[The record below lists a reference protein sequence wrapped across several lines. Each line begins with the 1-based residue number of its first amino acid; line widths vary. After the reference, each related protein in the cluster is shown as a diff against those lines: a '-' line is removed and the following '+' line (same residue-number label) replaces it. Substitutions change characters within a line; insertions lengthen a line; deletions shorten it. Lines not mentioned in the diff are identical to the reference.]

1 LQEVYVDKNKRQ
13 TKQVRFSLLY
23 FIIALIGLWLL
34 QTLVFQPLLVR
45 QEEVPYSQFRQDLQ
59 NGYIK
64 TVTLDSSRIF
74 YTLYSASDAQAP
86 ADLPKDRAGHT
97 YDAVT
102 VKDDQLVPD
111 LLKAGVPFKANASS
125 SGLLTTILSW
135 AIPIL
140 GFGAIW
146 YFLFRRMG
154 AGGSQILSIGKSRA
168 KEITGEMTR
177 VRFDD
182 VGGMDEV
189 EVELKEIIE
198 FLKTPERFTRL
209 GARLP
214 KGVLVV
220 GPPGT
225 GKTLLARATAGEAG
239 VPFFSIS
246 GSDFVEMFVGVG
258 AARVRDLFEQAKQRA
273 PCLVFIDEIDAIGQ
287 SRSTVGAL
295 QVNDEREQT
304 LNQLLAE
311 MDGFQP
317 NQGVVIMAATNRPE
331 ILDPA
336 LLRPGRFDRQIQ
348 VPLPTEAGRRQ
359 ILQIHSLP
367 VPLGPDVDLDR
378 LAQITPGFSGA
389 DLANIVNEAA
399 LLAARRRSDFVTMAD
414 FDLAIE
420 RVVAGLE
427 RKLPLRDD
435 IKRRVA
441 YHEGGHALVSE
452 LLPHTQPVHKVSIIP
467 TAKGALGYTLQM
479 PEEDQYLISE
489 EELKEQMAVMMG
501 GRASELLI
509 FSDASTGAANDFE
522 RVTEMARRMVTEFG
536 MSEALGP
543 VRYVTDAGMGYLAV
557 RSTLRPELSE
567 ETETLIDKEI
577 RRLVEEAQQTATD
590 LLKEHQAAL
599 HQIAT
604 ILQKRE
610 VISGDQ
616 VKDIVAKE
624 QEPATT

>member
-1 LQEVYVDKNKRQ
+1 
-13 TKQVRFSLLY
+13 
-23 FIIALIGLWLL
+23 
-34 QTLVFQPLLVR
+34 
-45 QEEVPYSQFRQDLQ
+45 
-59 NGYIK
+59 
-64 TVTLDSSRIF
+64 
-74 YTLYSASDAQAP
+74 
-86 ADLPKDRAGHT
+86 
-97 YDAVT
+97 
-102 VKDDQLVPD
+102 
-111 LLKAGVPFKANASS
+111 
-125 SGLLTTILSW
+125 
-135 AIPIL
+135 
-140 GFGAIW
+140 
-146 YFLFRRMG
+146 
-154 AGGSQILSIGKSRA
+154 
-168 KEITGEMTR
+168 
-177 VRFDD
+177 
-182 VGGMDEV
+182 
-189 EVELKEIIE
+189 
-198 FLKTPERFTRL
+198 
-209 GARLP
+209 
-214 KGVLVV
+214 
-220 GPPGT
+220 
-225 GKTLLARATAGEAG
+225 
-239 VPFFSIS
+239 
-246 GSDFVEMFVGVG
+246 MFVGVG

-287 SRSTVGAL
+287 SRSTVGAW

-348 VPLPTEAGRRQ
+348 VPPPTEAGRRQ
-359 ILQIHSLP
+359 ILQIHSMP
-367 VPLGPDVDLDR
+367 VPLGPDVSLDR

-389 DLANIVNEAA
+389 DLANIVTEAA
-399 LLAARRRSDFVTMAD
+399 LLAARRRSDFVTMSD

-420 RVVAGLE
+420 RIVAGLE

-441 YHEGGHALVSE
+441 YHEGGHALVAE

-467 TAKGALGYTLQM
+467 TAKGALGYTMQM

-501 GRASELLI
+501 GRASELLVLNE
-509 FSDASTGAANDFE
+509 ASTGAANDFE

-543 VRYVTDAGMGYLAV
+543 VRYVTDAGMGYLAA

-567 ETETLIDKEI
+567 ETEMLIDKEI
-577 RRLVEEAQQTATD
+577 RRLVEEAQQTATG
-590 LLKEHQAAL
+590 LLKQHEAAL
-599 HQIAT
+599 HQIAS
-604 ILQKRE
+604 ILQRRE

-624 QEPATT
+624 KEPATA

>member
-1 LQEVYVDKNKRQ
+1 MDKNKRQ
-13 TKQVRFSLLY
+13 TRRVRFSILY
-23 FIIALIGLWLL
+23 FVIGLISLWFLE
-34 QTLVFQPLLVR
+34 TFFFQPLLIR

-64 TVTLDSSRIF
+64 TVTIDSDRLF
-74 YTLYSASDAQAP
+74 YTLYSADDPKAP
-86 ADLPKDRAGHT
+86 ADLPRNRAGHT

-102 VKDDQLVPD
+102 VADDQLVPD
-111 LLKAGVPFKANASS
+111 LIKAGVTFKANTSS
-125 SGLLTTILSW
+125 SGLLTTILGW
-135 AIPIL
+135 IIPIL
-140 GFGAIW
+140 PFVAIW
-146 YFLFRRMG
+146 YFFYRRMG
-154 AGGSQILSIGKSRA
+154 SAGSQIMSIGKSKAR
-168 KEITGEMTR
+168 EITGEMTR

-182 VGGMDEV
+182 VGGMEEV

-198 FLKTPERFTRL
+198 FLKTPERFVRL
-209 GARLP
+209 GAKLP
-214 KGVLVV
+214 KGILLV

-258 AARVRDLFEQAKQRA
+258 AARVRDLFEQAKQKA

-287 SRSTVGAL
+287 SRSTVGTL

-304 LNQLLAE
+304 LNQLLSE

-331 ILDPA
+331 ILDKA

-348 VPLPTEAGRRQ
+348 VTLPTEAGRRQ
-359 ILQIHSLP
+359 ILQIHTTP

-420 RVVAGLE
+420 RVVAGLQ
-427 RKLPLRDD
+427 RKLPLRDEV
-435 IKRRVA
+435 KRRVA
-441 YHEGGHALVSE
+441 YHEGGHALVAE

-479 PEEDQYLISE
+479 PEEDQYLIGE
-489 EELKEQMAVMMG
+489 GELKEQLAVMMG
-501 GRASELLI
+501 GRAAELLV
-509 FSDASTGAANDFE
+509 FNEASTGAANDFE
-522 RVTEMARRMVTEFG
+522 RVTDIARRMVTEFG
-536 MSEALGP
+536 MSKALGP
-543 VRYVTDAGMGYLAV
+543 VRYVTDGGMGYLAT
-557 RSTLRPELSE
+557 RPMLRPELSE
-567 ETETLIDKEI
+567 ETEMLIDKEI

-590 LLKEHQAAL
+590 LLKQHEAAL
-599 HQIAT
+599 HQIAS
-604 ILQKRE
+604 ILQQRE

-616 VKDIVAKE
+616 VKEIVAKE
-624 QEPATT
+624 KAPATT